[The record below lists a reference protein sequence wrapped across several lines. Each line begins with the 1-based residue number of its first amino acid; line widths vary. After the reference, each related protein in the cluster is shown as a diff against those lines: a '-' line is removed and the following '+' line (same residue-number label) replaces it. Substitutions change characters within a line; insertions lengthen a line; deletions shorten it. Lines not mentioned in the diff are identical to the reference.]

1 MSQFEYNNNT
11 NGNGKHPVNT
21 TDEFQDTNIVCID
34 CGEDFIWTGGE
45 QLFFRDKGLQNPP
58 KRCKACKQAKND
70 RLAAIANAQ
79 ASGVKQKI
87 EVTVSCARCSA
98 QTTVPFYPS
107 QGRPVYC
114 RSCFLAMNPEL
125 TAENHHPR

>member
-1 MSQFEYNNNT
+1 M
-11 NGNGKHPVNT
+11 GKHQVGT
-21 TDEFQDTNIVCID
+21 TDEFQDTTIVCID
-34 CGEDFIWTGGE
+34 CGQDFIWSGGE

-70 RLAAIANAQ
+70 RLAAIATAQ

-87 EVTVSCARCSA
+87 EVTVSCARCTA

-114 RSCFLAMNPEL
+114 RSCFLAMNPGL
-125 TAENHHPR
+125 TAENQPH

>member
-1 MSQFEYNNNT
+1 MSQFESNNS
-11 NGNGKHPVNT
+11 NGHGKHPVT
-21 TDEFQDTNIVCID
+21 MTSEFQDTTIVCID
-34 CGEDFIWTGGE
+34 CGQDFIWTGGE

-58 KRCKACKQAKND
+58 KRCKSCKQAKND
-70 RLAAIANAQ
+70 RLAAIATAQ

-125 TAENHHPR
+125 TAENQPH

>member
-1 MSQFEYNNNT
+1 MSQFESNNS
-11 NGNGKHPVNT
+11 NGFGKQSVST

-34 CGEDFIWTGGE
+34 CGQDFIWSGGE

-58 KRCKACKQAKND
+58 KRCKVCKQAKND

-79 ASGVKQKI
+79 TSGIRQKI
-87 EVTVSCARCSA
+87 EVIVNCARCA
-98 QTTVPFYPS
+98 EKTTVPFYPS

-114 RSCFLAMNPEL
+114 RSCFLAMNPGL
-125 TAENHHPR
+125 TAENYHH